1 MPVRYLGK
9 APANP
14 VPQAPL
20 LSLKKRPGKRK
31 KLTRSLTKNP
41 INAPAQLLLKR
52 EILTPEQKKIAQVT
66 VALTI
71 APVTVQVTA
80 ILVTTQTIGLVKTL
94 ETTRVAAIQ
103 AVIQAVIQ
111 AATQT
116 IALALKRG
124 IALVTAR
131 APVIQAV
138 TQTLA
143 PQPVPAIVREITM
156 RV

>member
-1 MPVRYLGK
+1 MPARYRGK

-14 VPQAPL
+14 VRQAPL

-41 INAPAQLLLKR
+41 INALAQPLLKR

-80 ILVTTQTIGLVKTL
+80 ILVTTL
-94 ETTRVAAIQ
+94 
-103 AVIQAVIQ
+103 
-111 AATQT
+111 T
-116 IALALKRG
+116 IALALNRG

-143 PQPVPAIVREITM
+143 QQRVPAIVREVIM
-156 RV
+156 RVSNPGTNRSV

>member
-1 MPVRYLGK
+1 MPVKYRGK

-14 VPQAPL
+14 VRQAPL

-31 KLTRSLTKNP
+31 KLTRSLTRNP
-41 INAPAQLLLKR
+41 INALAQLLLKR

-80 ILVTTQTIGLVKTL
+80 ILVTTL
-94 ETTRVAAIQ
+94 
-103 AVIQAVIQ
+103 
-111 AATQT
+111 T
-116 IALALKRG
+116 IALALNRG

-143 PQPVPAIVREITM
+143 QQRVPAIVREVIMKVSNPGTN
-156 RV
+156 RSV

>member
-1 MPVRYLGK
+1 MPVRYRGK

-14 VPQAPL
+14 VPQASL
-20 LSLKKRPGKRK
+20 LSLKKQPGKRK

-41 INAPAQLLLKR
+41 INALAQLLLKR
-52 EILTPEQKKIAQVT
+52 ELLTPEQKKTAQVT
-66 VALTI
+66 ATPNINL
-71 APVTVQVTA
+71 VTVQVTA

-94 ETTRVAAIQ
+94 ETTRVAA
-103 AVIQAVIQ
+103 
-111 AATQT
+111 TQT
-116 IALALKRG
+116 IALALNRG

-143 PQPVPAIVREITM
+143 PQPLPAIAREITT

>member
-1 MPVRYLGK
+1 MPARYRGK

-14 VPQAPL
+14 VPQASL
-20 LSLKKRPGKRK
+20 LSLKKQPGKRK

-41 INAPAQLLLKR
+41 INALAQLLLKR

-80 ILVTTQTIGLVKTL
+80 ILVTTL
-94 ETTRVAAIQ
+94 
-103 AVIQAVIQ
+103 
-111 AATQT
+111 T
-116 IALALKRG
+116 IALALNRG

-143 PQPVPAIVREITM
+143 QQRVPAIVREVIM
-156 RV
+156 RVSNPGTNRSV